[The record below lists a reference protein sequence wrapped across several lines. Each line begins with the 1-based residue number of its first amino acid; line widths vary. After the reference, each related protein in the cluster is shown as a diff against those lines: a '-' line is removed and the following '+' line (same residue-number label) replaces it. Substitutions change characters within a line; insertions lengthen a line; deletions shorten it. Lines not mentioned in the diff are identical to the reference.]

1 MTTEIFEL
9 STSECEQL
17 LESLTVGRIAV
28 IENGYP
34 LVFPINY
41 RVVVSNEQLMIAVR
55 TRSGNVIDKS
65 ETPVCFQID
74 GVDASSDGGWSVLVR
89 GLLFEGPPAPHH
101 DSRPILSL
109 DRDAWRLVVPTLI
122 SGRRV
127 VNTSRWS
134 FHPAAYV

>member
-1 MTTEIFEL
+1 MTTEVFEL

-17 LESLTVGRIAV
+17 LESVTVGRIAV

-41 RVVVSNEQLMIAVR
+41 RAVVSNEQLMIAIR
-55 TRSGNVIDKS
+55 TRPGNVIDKS
-65 ETPVCFQID
+65 GTPICFEID
-74 GVDASSDGGWSVLVR
+74 GVDPSSDGGWSVLVR
-89 GLLFEGPPAPHH
+89 GLLFEGPPSPHH
-101 DSRPILSL
+101 DSHPILST

-127 VNTSRWS
+127 FNTSRWS
-134 FHPAAYV
+134 FHPAGYV